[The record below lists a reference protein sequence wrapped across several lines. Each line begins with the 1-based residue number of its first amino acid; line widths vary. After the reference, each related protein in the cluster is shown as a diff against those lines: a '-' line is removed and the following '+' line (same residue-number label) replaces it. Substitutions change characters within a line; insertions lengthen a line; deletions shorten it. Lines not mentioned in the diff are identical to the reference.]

1 MRLLHSV
8 RNDIFIF
15 VIAGTAQQSQ
25 QCVIAGTAQQSY
37 ICVIASL
44 RGNLIKK
51 NLNKSNTGLGLTS
64 FIERRR
70 NDPGFDFIVPYS
82 HLEFCSH
89 LNILYGQIG
98 QSNGFFQ
105 IRREGA

>member
-25 QCVIAGTAQQSY
+25 QCVIAVTAPQPY
-37 ICVIASL
+37 ICVIAS
-44 RGNLIKK
+44 GAWQSHKK
-51 NLNKSNTGLGLTS
+51 INLNKSNTGLGLTS

-70 NDPGFDFIVPYS
+70 NDPDFDFIVPYS
-82 HLEFCSH
+82 NLEFCSH
-89 LNILYGQIG
+89 LSILYRQIG
-98 QSNGFFQ
+98 
-105 IRREGA
+105 